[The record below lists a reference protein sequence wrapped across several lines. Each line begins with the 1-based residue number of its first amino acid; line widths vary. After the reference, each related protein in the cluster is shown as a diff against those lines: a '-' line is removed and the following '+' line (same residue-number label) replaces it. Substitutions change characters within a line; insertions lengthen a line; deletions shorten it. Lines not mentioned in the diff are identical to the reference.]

1 MRVSV
6 FARGSNP
13 AIDRRIQRKS
23 LQYATDEVEAGR
35 ADWVNPEDHSQGVIC
50 RAILY
55 SGERL
60 VNAAPEALQKL
71 ARPRRCP
78 IPPLEV
84 ELTHF
89 DDPEKNQTVRAERWR
104 LVMSARA
111 IAYFGRATELVQQLE
126 AHA

>member
-6 FARGSNP
+6 FSRGSNP

-23 LQYATDEVEAGR
+23 LQYATEEVATGR
-35 ADWVNPEDHSQGVIC
+35 ADWVNPNDPSEGILC

-60 VNAAPEALQKL
+60 VTAAPEALVKL

-78 IPPLEV
+78 LPPLEV

-89 DDPEKNQTVRAERWR
+89 DDPEKSQSKRDERMR
-104 LVMSARA
+104 LVVSARA
-111 IAYFGRATELVQQLE
+111 IAYFGHSTELVQQL
-126 AHA
+126 